1 MVSIRT
7 AAPALLLLLAG
18 CVSGPDH
25 KPPEMPLPAKFS
37 EGGTKVN
44 GDVSGTRWWTAF
56 NDSRLNGLVET
67 GLAQNLNIEQTLERI
82 NQATAG
88 VTVAGAGSLPS
99 LFTSGSYTVSGQKG
113 SLRSQT
119 RTQQTTGADVTASWL
134 LDLWGQYRRAKEGAQ
149 ASVDA
154 AYSTVDNTRLVF
166 LQDLV
171 SSYINAR
178 FFLARISIAQDNLKS
193 RRETLELTK
202 FQLDAGAASRLDV
215 VQAEGLVNSTLS
227 EIPGLEIS
235 YRQQIHHI
243 ATLLALPSATII
255 AQVTGSAVQPV
266 FRGSVATGVP
276 ADLIR
281 NRPDIRIAE
290 RNLAAQTAQIGVAEA
305 QLFPT
310 ITLSGAISPSYIHA
324 SGSHGGLTTWS
335 FGPALSLPIFD
346 GGLLRANVKI
356 AESASR
362 EQYIVWKQTV
372 LNGVEEVENGLSAIP
387 RDAQTVAAWRASVR
401 SYQEAL
407 QLSTASYKDG
417 ASSLLDV
424 LDAQRS
430 VSDAQESLAQAVQQ
444 SAIDYVALNVAIGAG
459 YVAADKTHVPAA
471 KPVAAAKPIPA
482 TKPVKVADKTADK
495 KVAN

>member
-1 MVSIRT
+1 MYFELWDNVMVSIRT

-37 EGGTKVN
+37 EGGTKIN
-44 GDVSGTRWWTAF
+44 GDVSSTQWWTAF
-56 NDSRLNGLVET
+56 GDSKLNSLAQQ
-67 GLAQNLNIEQTLERI
+67 GLAQNLNVMQSLERI
-82 NQATAG
+82 NQAQAE
-88 VTVAGAGSLPS
+88 VISAGAGGLPS
-99 LFTSGSYTVSGQKG
+99 LTASGGHTVSGQKG
-113 SLRSQT
+113 SLRTDPET
-119 RTQQTTGADVTASWL
+119 RNTTGGDLTASWL
-134 LDLWGQYRRAKEGAQ
+134 LDLWGQYRRAREGAQ
-149 ASVDA
+149 ASLDA
-154 AYSTVDNTRLVF
+154 AYSNVDVARLAF

-171 SSYINAR
+171 NSYVNVR
-178 FFLARISIAQDNLKS
+178 YYQARIAIAQANLKS

-202 FQLDAGAASRLDV
+202 FQLEAGAASRLDV

-235 YRQQIHHI
+235 YRVAVHHI
-243 ATLLALPSATII
+243 ATLLNVPSATII
-255 AQVTGSAVQPV
+255 AQLQGGGKGQPV
-266 FRGSVATGVP
+266 FRGRVSSGVP

-281 NRPDIRIAE
+281 NRPDIRVAE
-290 RNLAAQTAQIGVAEA
+290 RNLAAATAQIGVAEA

-310 ITLSGAISPSYIHA
+310 ITLGGSISPSYIHTKSA
-324 SGSHGGLTTWS
+324 HGGLTSWS
-335 FGPALSLPIFD
+335 FGPSLTLPIFD
-346 GGLLRANVKI
+346 GGALRANVKS

-372 LNGVEEVENGLSAIP
+372 VNGVQDVENALSAVS
-387 RDAQTVAAWRASVR
+387 RDAQTVSATRAQVK

-430 VSDAQESLAQAVQQ
+430 VTDAQESLATAIQQ
-444 SAIDYVALNVAIGAG
+444 SAIDYVSLNIAIGAG
-459 YVAADKTHVPAA
+459 YVPAS
-471 KPVAAAKPIPA
+471 AAAPA
-482 TKPVKVADKTADK
+482 PRPVKVATVK
-495 KVAN
+495 KAAN